1 MNIDTKISLYLERIG
16 YNDNVEVSLKC
27 LRKLQECH
35 QSRVPFENL
44 DVFTGRKKV
53 LDNEILFEQIVIKR
67 RGGWCHEL
75 NGLFCWLLQNLGF
88 ETRIVSCQYCDRAT
102 QIFREDTFDHM
113 ALIVDIEN
121 MKYLVDVGFGFPNQ
135 HFKPIEMCVL
145 KTFKQVCK
153 FPIFFQATMLS
164 LRFENKNNSTYNS

>member
-1 MNIDTKISLYLERIG
+1 MNLTFCVKYFDFIDFLSTLPPDITTKMNIDTKISLYLERIG

-75 NGLFCWLLQNLGF
+75 NGLFCWLRKAPEPAKL
-88 ETRIVSCQYCDRAT
+88 
-102 QIFREDTFDHM
+102 
-113 ALIVDIEN
+113 
-121 MKYLVDVGFGFPNQ
+121 
-135 HFKPIEMCVL
+135 
-145 KTFKQVCK
+145 
-153 FPIFFQATMLS
+153 
-164 LRFENKNNSTYNS
+164 